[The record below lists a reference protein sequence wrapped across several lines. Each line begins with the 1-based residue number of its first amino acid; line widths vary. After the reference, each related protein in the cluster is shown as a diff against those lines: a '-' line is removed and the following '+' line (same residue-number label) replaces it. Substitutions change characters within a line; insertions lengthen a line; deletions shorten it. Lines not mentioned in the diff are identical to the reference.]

1 MHNHTQP
8 LSAQVRFENVNVH
21 YYSKPAW
28 FGGKPFKALD
38 QLNLSIE
45 TQNLAIVGPS
55 GAGKS
60 TLIELLFSL
69 RRPTSGE
76 VYICGQPL
84 SSSSEKQRRALCRH
98 IQLIPQEPQSS
109 LNPYYTVEQ
118 ILSEPLVSM
127 GLTDNKQQKIE
138 NALRDVGLNP
148 SLLTRPSR
156 QLSVGQS
163 QRVAIAR
170 ALIVEPCVLVADEP
184 TSSLDPVSRK
194 QILDLFVSIQQR
206 RQMRLILVTHDLNAA
221 EALCDEILVL
231 DKGQV
236 AEYGDAKQVMNQP
249 KHMTTQALLRAQKTN
264 YEFTKTIGEVSYAPK
279 YA

>member
-1 MHNHTQP
+1 MPNHTQP
-8 LSAQVRFENVNVH
+8 MSAQVRFENVNVH

-28 FGGKPFKALD
+28 LGGKPFKALD
-38 QLNLSIE
+38 QLDLNIE

-60 TLIELLFSL
+60 TMIELLFSL

-84 SSSSEKQRRALCRH
+84 SSSSEKLRRALCQH

-118 ILSEPLVSM
+118 LLLEPLISM
-127 GLTDNKQQKIE
+127 GLTDNKEQKTE
-138 NALRDVGLNP
+138 KALRDVGLNE
-148 SLLTRPSR
+148 SLLARPSR
-156 QLSVGQS
+156 QLSVGQA

-170 ALIVEPCVLVADEP
+170 SLIVEPCVLVADEP
-184 TSSLDPVSRK
+184 TSSLDPVSR
-194 QILDLFVSIQQR
+194 QQVLDLFVSIQQR

-231 DKGQV
+231 DKGKV
-236 AEYGDAKQVMNQP
+236 AEYGDAKQVMKQP
-249 KHMTTQALLRAQKTN
+249 KHMTTRALLSAQKTN
-264 YEFTKTIGEVSYAPK
+264 HEYTKTIGEVSYAP
-279 YA
+279 

>member
-28 FGGKPFKALD
+28 LGGKPFKALD

-84 SSSSEKQRRALCRH
+84 SSSSDKQRRALCRH

-138 NALRDVGLNP
+138 NALRDVGLTP

-156 QLSVGQS
+156 QLSVGQA

-170 ALIVEPCVLVADEP
+170 ALLKDAPILLLDEATSALDAESETKVQQALERLMVGRTTLVVAHRLATIKNAD
-184 TSSLDPVSRK
+184 R
-194 QILDLFVSIQQR
+194 
-206 RQMRLILVTHDLNAA
+206 
-221 EALCDEILVL
+221 ILVL
-231 DKGQV
+231 EGGTVIDEGTHDQLVEKGGRY
-236 AEYGDAKQVMNQP
+236 AELAKLQFQ
-249 KHMTTQALLRAQKTN
+249 Q
-264 YEFTKTIGEVSYAPK
+264 
-279 YA
+279 